1 MAQAKWTDKLSGEVY
16 RRLCECR
23 NTKADLPLLVNA
35 RWDYYKEIGKD
46 KQGFKKEDA
55 LVFVLEL
62 LDANSQWMLADITR
76 DEYNALIAE

>member
-16 RRLCECR
+16 TRLCECR

-46 KQGFKKEDA
+46 KQ
-55 LVFVLEL
+55 
-62 LDANSQWMLADITR
+62 
-76 DEYNALIAE
+76 